1 MIIHR
6 DEDDLGVARGLYMD
20 FKKKLGDIIDVSI
33 YLVLLFLVLIM
44 LYFVKYL
51 KAQKYPGRKVTCSGS
66 KCSPPLVG
74 CTIMN
79 ADEKMKYM
87 DPVWDKTRY
96 DFT

>member
-1 MIIHR
+1 
-6 DEDDLGVARGLYMD
+6 
-20 FKKKLGDIIDVSI
+20 
-33 YLVLLFLVLIM
+33 M
-44 LYFVKYL
+44 LYFIKYF

-74 CTIMN
+74 CTITN
-79 ADEKMKYM
+79 VDEKMKYM

>member
-33 YLVLLFLVLIM
+33 QFYCIQFIM
-44 LYFVKYL
+44 LYFVKYF